1 MFKGEKN
8 KANVDSPERL
18 NRLVSGTKLTGDLI
32 TESSLRVDGRIEGNI
47 TCNGKI
53 VLGTEG
59 TVVGDVVTTQA
70 EIEGNIEGDLKVED
84 LLILQKTAVVKGA
97 IQTGRLVIEDGAQI
111 GGNVQTGDLP
121 NIPKATNNSSKKNG
135 KPSPGPEQSSDVVY

>member
-8 KANVDSPERL
+8 KANFDSPERL
-18 NRLVSGTKLTGDLI
+18 NRLVTGTKLTGDLV

-53 VLGTEG
+53 VLGEQG
-59 TVVGDVVTTQA
+59 IVVGDVVTTQA
-70 EIEGNIEGDLKVED
+70 EVEGNIEGDLKVED

-97 IQTGRLVIEDGAQI
+97 IQTGRLIIEDGAQI

-121 NIPKATNNSSKKNG
+121 NIPKSTTSKSKKNSS
-135 KPSPGPEQSSDVVY
+135 PSPEPEQSSDVVY